1 LSEKYK
7 HEHALMESMI
17 IQKERVVEKFQAKN
31 EKASLLCELKEKWY
45 LEGKIPAVQEML
57 MWFCFTHICLLLVI
71 RCY

>member
-45 LEGKIPAVQEML
+45 LEGKIPAVQVM
-57 MWFCFTHICLLLVI
+57 MMCFCLSLICLFLVI
-71 RCY
+71 SCY